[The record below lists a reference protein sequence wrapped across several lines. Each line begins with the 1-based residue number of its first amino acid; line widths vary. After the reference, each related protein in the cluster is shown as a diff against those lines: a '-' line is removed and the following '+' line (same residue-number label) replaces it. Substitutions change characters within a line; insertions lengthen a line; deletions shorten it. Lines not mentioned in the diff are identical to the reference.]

1 MFDSME
7 KPAFV
12 FDGRNLLDH
21 EALHAIGFN
30 VFPIGKPP
38 LKHFLTTAANACR
51 KRFICAGVP
60 MVTRRWLRK
69 GREEPAD
76 LDAALAQGLDG
87 RLHLLAL
94 STRMKFVWEGTTW

>member
-1 MFDSME
+1 MLEERAVVVITDPKALANARADLRDVPAGRVVFEQDPYAAARGSHALAVLTEWDLYRSLDYRALFESME

-38 LKHFLTTAANACR
+38 LKHF
-51 KRFICAGVP
+51 
-60 MVTRRWLRK
+60 
-69 GREEPAD
+69 
-76 LDAALAQGLDG
+76 
-87 RLHLLAL
+87 
-94 STRMKFVWEGTTW
+94 